1 MRRTCCARLC
11 RRQRSR
17 NLSWWNRRWKRYL
30 SGRWEKKSMRDIWLI
45 AKREYLEQIRGKA
58 FKVTTILIP
67 VVFVAIFG
75 VIALAGK
82 NSGVGKHIVV
92 ATADPSLATLVRDLL
107 IADTDAKM
115 TVDVVA
121 PATQADRS
129 ELLAKVDQK
138 EIDGFLWLETPA
150 AGTAS

>member
-1 MRRTCCARLC
+1 
-11 RRQRSR
+11 
-17 NLSWWNRRWKRYL
+17 
-30 SGRWEKKSMRDIWLI
+30 MRDIWLI

-67 VVFVAIFG
+67 VVFIAIFG

-82 NSGVGKHIVV
+82 NAGVGKHIVV
-92 ATADPSLATLVRDLL
+92 ATADPSLAARVRDQL

-121 PATQADRS
+121 PATDANRM
-129 ELLAKVDQK
+129 ELLTKVDQK
-138 EIDGFLWLETPA
+138 QIDGFLWLEAPA
-150 AGTAS
+150 GGQVKATFASRSS